1 MLRWLVVGL
10 VGLSVVASSSAF
22 AAMDKPTESKFIARC
37 EKSMYMP
44 QAQCSCMAGIADK
57 TLDDLAIAYLS
68 LDPLDVVHSAA
79 FSKQMTRKELNAVD
93 TFMKTAPHKCAGPK

>member
-22 AAMDKPTESKFIARC
+22 AAMDKPTQARFIARC
-37 EKSMYMP
+37 ETSMYMP
-44 QAQCSCMAGIADK
+44 AAQCTCMAGIADK
-57 TLDDLAIAYLS
+57 KLDALAIAYLS

-79 FSKQMTRKELNAVD
+79 FSKQMTRQELNAVD
-93 TFMKTAPHKCAGPK
+93 SFMKTAPHMCAGPK

>member
-1 MLRWLVVGL
+1 MLRVLVAGL
-10 VGLSVVASSSAF
+10 IGLSVCASSAAF
-22 AAMDKPTESKFIARC
+22 AAMDKPTETKFIARC

-44 QAQCSCMAGIADK
+44 QAQCTCMAGIADK

-79 FSKQMTRKELNAVD
+79 FSKQMTRKELNSVD
-93 TFMKTAPHKCAGPK
+93 SFMKTAPHKCEGAK